1 MDDILLAGQIANS
14 RNPSDYRIIPESLR
28 QEPYSMML
36 RKDDPQFKALV
47 DKTIG
52 GVMKSG
58 EIEKI
63 YAKWFTSAIPP
74 KGINLNFPMT
84 PAIREAFKSPNDKG
98 V

>member
-1 MDDILLAGQIANS
+1 
-14 RNPSDYRIIPESLR
+14 
-28 QEPYSMML
+28 MML

-58 EIEKI
+58 EINKI
-63 YAKWFTSAIPP
+63 YARWFTSAIPP
-74 KGINLNFPMT
+74 KGVNLKFPMT
-84 PAIREAFKSPNDKG
+84 PAIRDAFKNPNDQG